1 MENMCHE
8 KAYLLFH
15 QERSK
20 IYLVHVLST
29 NMQTFVREQAATS
42 YSSLPHRTH
51 LALRSAKLF

>member
-1 MENMCHE
+1 MCHE

-51 LALRSAKLF
+51 LALGYAKLF